1 MGEEIPE
8 EAFKTGMEQ
17 TSVRALTDLYYDLQ
31 KSRIALENRV
41 RAIKQE
47 RSHQSQEEAKVL
59 SSVLEDVVRMEKAI
73 PRAFQAYVAKSPV
86 WPWLSR
92 VKGIGVILA
101 ANLVSIYGDCSKFD
115 TISKMW
121 AYTGL
126 HVIKRCENC
135 KKRYFDSE
143 LEKQKFI
150 EKMVKRLEDMAQ
162 RRKNGSQFKKEEAEK
177 RVKGWICSCEQP
189 KPYSCAPSIRGDE
202 IPDWNKNARVLAFKI
217 ADSFIKH
224 ECFGQRLY
232 KQFYAEEL
240 NKGKPKGKAYMT
252 ARRKVVKIFLANYWI
267 NARKAV
273 GLPTRVPYVQEYLK
287 HTDIVEWPNEKK

>member
-150 EKMVKRLEDMAQ
+150 DKMVKRLEGMAE
-162 RRKNGSQFKKEEAEK
+162 RRKNGSQFKKEDAEK

-287 HTDIVEWPNEKK
+287 HTDIIEWPIEK

>member
-1 MGEEIPE
+1 
-8 EAFKTGMEQ
+8 
-17 TSVRALTDLYYDLQ
+17 VRALTDLYYDLQ
-31 KSRIALENRV
+31 KSRIALENRL
-41 RAIKQE
+41 RAINQQA
-47 RSHQSQEEAKVL
+47 SHQSEEEAKVL
-59 SSVLEDVVRMEKAI
+59 ASVLEDVVRMEKSI
-73 PRAFQAYVAKSPV
+73 PKAFQAYVVSSPV
-86 WPWLSR
+86 WPWLSGVR
-92 VKGIGVILA
+92 GIGVILA
-101 ANLVSIYGDCSKFD
+101 ANLVSIYGDCSRFP

-126 HVIKRCENC
+126 HVIKRCGKC

-162 RRKNGSQFKKEEAEK
+162 RRKNGAQFKKEEAEK

-189 KPYSCAPSIRGDE
+189 KPYSCAPSMRGDE

-240 NKGKPKGKAYMT
+240 NKGKPKGK
-252 ARRKVVKIFLANYWI
+252 
-267 NARKAV
+267 
-273 GLPTRVPYVQEYLK
+273 
-287 HTDIVEWPNEKK
+287 HT

>member
-1 MGEEIPE
+1 
-8 EAFKTGMEQ
+8 MEQ
-17 TSVRALTDLYYDLQ
+17 TSIRALTDLYYDLQ
-31 KSRIALENRV
+31 KSRIALENRL

-47 RSHQSQEEAKVL
+47 RSHQSEEEAKVL
-59 SSVLEDVVRMEKAI
+59 YSVLEDVVRMEKAI
-73 PRAFQAYVAKSPV
+73 PRAFQAYVVSSPV
-86 WPWLSR
+86 SPWLSH
-92 VKGIGVILA
+92 VKGIGIILA

-189 KPYSCAPSIRGDE
+189 KPYSCAPSMRGDE

-273 GLPTRVPYVQEYLK
+273 GLPTRVPYVQEYLN
-287 HTDIVEWPNEKK
+287 HTDIIEWPNEK

>member
-1 MGEEIPE
+1 
-8 EAFKTGMEQ
+8 MEQ

-31 KSRIALENRV
+31 KSRIALENRL
-41 RAIKQE
+41 RAINQQT
-47 RSHQSQEEAKVL
+47 SHQSQEEAKVL
-59 SSVLEDVVRMEKAI
+59 SSVLDDVVRMEKSI
-73 PRAFQAYVAKSPV
+73 PKAFQAYVVNSPV
-86 WPWLSR
+86 WLWLSG

-101 ANLVSIYGDCSKFD
+101 ANLVSTYGDCSRFD
-115 TISKMW
+115 TVSKMW

-135 KKRYFDSE
+135 KKRYFDTQ
-143 LEKQKFI
+143 LEKERYV
-150 EKMVKRLEDMAQ
+150 EKTVKRLEGMAQ
-162 RRKNGSQFKKEEAEK
+162 RRKVVSSFKKEEAEK
-177 RVKGWICSCEQP
+177 KVKGWICSCEQP
-189 KPYSCAPSIRGDE
+189 KPYSCAPSMRGDE

-224 ECFGQRLY
+224 ECLGQKLY

-252 ARRKVVKIFLANYWI
+252 ARRKVVKIFLANYWV
-267 NARKAV
+267 NVRKAV

-287 HTDIVEWPNEKK
+287 HTDILEWPNEK

>member
-1 MGEEIPE
+1 
-8 EAFKTGMEQ
+8 MEQ

-31 KSRIALENRV
+31 KSRIALENRL
-41 RAIKQE
+41 RAINQQT
-47 RSHQSQEEAKVL
+47 SHQSQEEAKVL
-59 SSVLEDVVRMEKAI
+59 SSVLDDVIRMEKSI
-73 PRAFQAYVAKSPV
+73 PKAFQAYVVNSPV
-86 WPWLSR
+86 WLWLSG

-101 ANLVSIYGDCSKFD
+101 ANLVSTYGDCSRFD
-115 TISKMW
+115 TVSKMW

-135 KKRYFDSE
+135 KKRYFDTQ
-143 LEKQKFI
+143 LEKERYV
-150 EKMVKRLEDMAQ
+150 EKMVKRLEGMAQ
-162 RRKNGSQFKKEEAEK
+162 RRKVVSSFKKEEAEK
-177 RVKGWICSCEQP
+177 KVKGWICSCEQP
-189 KPYSCAPSIRGDE
+189 KPYSCAPSMRGDE

-224 ECFGQRLY
+224 ECMGQKLY

-252 ARRKVVKIFLANYWI
+252 ARRKVVKIFLANYWV
-267 NARKAV
+267 NVRKAV

-287 HTDIVEWPNEKK
+287 HTDILEWPNEK

>member
-150 EKMVKRLEDMAQ
+150 DKMVKRLEGMAE
-162 RRKNGSQFKKEEAEK
+162 RRKNGSQFKKEDAEK

>member
-1 MGEEIPE
+1 
-8 EAFKTGMEQ
+8 MEQ

-31 KSRIALENRV
+31 KSRIALENRL
-41 RAIKQE
+41 RAINQQT
-47 RSHQSQEEAKVL
+47 SHQSQEEAKVL

-73 PRAFQAYVAKSPV
+73 PKAFEAYVVSSPV
-86 WPWLSR
+86 WPWLSG

-101 ANLVSIYGDCSKFD
+101 ANLVSIYGDCSRFD

-135 KKRYFDSE
+135 KKRYFDTE

-150 EKMVKRLEDMAQ
+150 DKMVRRLEGMAQ

-189 KPYSCAPSIRGDE
+189 KPYSCAPSMRGDE

-224 ECFGQRLY
+224 ECLGQKLY
-232 KQFYAEEL
+232 KQFYAEEI

-287 HTDIVEWPNEKK
+287 HTDILEWPNEK

>member
-1 MGEEIPE
+1 
-8 EAFKTGMEQ
+8 MEQ
-17 TSVRALTDLYYDLQ
+17 TSIRALTDLYYDLQ
-31 KSRIALENRV
+31 KSRIALENRL

-47 RSHQSQEEAKVL
+47 RSYQSEEEAKVL
-59 SSVLEDVVRMEKAI
+59 YSVLEDVVRMEKAI
-73 PRAFQAYVAKSPV
+73 PRAFQAYVVSSPV
-86 WPWLSR
+86 SPWLSH
-92 VKGIGVILA
+92 VKGIGIILA

-162 RRKNGSQFKKEEAEK
+162 RRKNGAQFKKEEAEK

-189 KPYSCAPSIRGDE
+189 KPYSCAPSMRGDE

-273 GLPTRVPYVQEYLK
+273 GLPTRVPYVQEYLN
-287 HTDIVEWPNEKK
+287 HTDIIEWPNEK

>member
-1 MGEEIPE
+1 
-8 EAFKTGMEQ
+8 MEQ
-17 TSVRALTDLYYDLQ
+17 TSIRALTDLYYDLQ
-31 KSRIALENRV
+31 KSRIALENRL

-73 PRAFQAYVAKSPV
+73 PRAFQAYVVSSPV
-86 WPWLSR
+86 SPWLSH
-92 VKGIGVILA
+92 VKGIGIILA

-162 RRKNGSQFKKEEAEK
+162 RRKNGSQFKKEEAEN
-177 RVKGWICSCEQP
+177 RVRGWICSCEQP
-189 KPYSCAPSIRGDE
+189 KPYSCAPSMRGDE

-224 ECFGQRLY
+224 ECFGQKLY
-232 KQFYAEEL
+232 KQFYTEEL
-240 NKGKPKGKAYMT
+240 KKGKPKGKAYMT

-273 GLPTRVPYVQEYLK
+273 GLPTRVPYVQEYLN
-287 HTDIVEWPNEKK
+287 HTDIIEWPNEK

>member
-150 EKMVKRLEDMAQ
+150 DKMVKRLEGMAE
-162 RRKNGSQFKKEEAEK
+162 RRKNGSQFKKEDAEK

-240 NKGKPKGKAYMT
+240 KKGKPKGKAYMT

-273 GLPTRVPYVQEYLK
+273 GLPTRVPYVQEYLN
-287 HTDIVEWPNEKK
+287 HTDIIEWPNEK

>member
-101 ANLVSIYGDCSKFD
+101 ANLVSIYSDCSKFD

-150 EKMVKRLEDMAQ
+150 DKMVKRLEGMAEK
-162 RRKNGSQFKKEEAEK
+162 RKNGSQFKKEDAEK

-273 GLPTRVPYVQEYLK
+273 GLPTRVPYVQEYLN
-287 HTDIVEWPNEKK
+287 TPI

>member
-101 ANLVSIYGDCSKFD
+101 ANLVSIYSDCSKFD

-150 EKMVKRLEDMAQ
+150 DKMVKRLEGMAE
-162 RRKNGSQFKKEEAEK
+162 RRKNGSQFKKEDAEK

>member
-86 WPWLSR
+86 WPWLSH

-150 EKMVKRLEDMAQ
+150 DKMVKRLEGMAE
-162 RRKNGSQFKKEEAEK
+162 RRKNGSQFKKEEAEN
-177 RVKGWICSCEQP
+177 RVRGWICSCEQP

-287 HTDIVEWPNEKK
+287 HTDIIEWPIEK